1 MNLLHKVE
9 EAMMQY
15 GGSSRRSIGDFI
27 LKEKNDLHKYSLP
40 EIADQTYTSKAA
52 VVRFAQAL
60 GFSGWKEFVKAFTEE
75 QSYQAQ
81 HYSNIDANFP
91 FTKDSRRKDI
101 INQLCSLQVESLL
114 DTADLLDE
122 APLDECAALLL
133 GSRRVA
139 MFGLNPNFA
148 LAEPF
153 KRKMLSIGRQVEL
166 PSQGNVGLL
175 AHSLDKYDC
184 AVIISYSGNS
194 PTTGALSVLPTLK
207 QRNVPH
213 HRHHQR
219 RRQPSAAE
227 SGLHPEHLLL
237 RAAVQQDL
245 HLRHRKFH
253 PVHPERAVL
262 HLLCRRL
269 RRQPGTQDRHRPGA
283 GIHPPRD
290 QRAGPEG
297 DLMHFL
303 FYGADAP
310 HPNRTLLRLV
320 RGICFKRITICFLYL
335 QNIVK

>member
-27 LKEKNDLHKYSLP
+27 LKEKNDLHKYSLQ
-40 EIADQTYTSKAA
+40 EIAGQTYTSKAA

-148 LAEPF
+148 LAELF

-166 PSQGNVGLL
+166 PSQGDVGLL

-194 PTTGALSVLPTLK
+194 PTTDALSVLPTLK
-207 QRNVPH
+207 QRNVPIIGIT
-213 HRHHQR
+213 
-219 RRQPSAAE
+219 SV
-227 SGLHPEHLLL
+227 GDNLL
-237 RAAVQQDL
+237 RQKADYTL
-245 HLRHRKFH
+245 SISSY
-253 PVHPERAVL
+253 ERLYSKISTFGTENSILFILNVL
-262 HLLCRRL
+262 
-269 RRQPGTQDRHRPGA
+269 
-283 GIHPPRD
+283 
-290 QRAGPEG
+290 
-297 DLMHFL
+297 FS
-303 FYGADAP
+303 
-310 HPNRTLLRLV
+310 
-320 RGICFKRITICFLYL
+320 ICFAADCDANLERKIGTARELESTRRVTNEQAL
-335 QNIVK
+335 KET

>member
-27 LKEKNDLHKYSLP
+27 LKEKNDLHKYSLQ
-40 EIADQTYTSKAA
+40 EIAGQTYTSKAA

-114 DTADLLDE
+114 DTADLLNE

-148 LAEPF
+148 LAELF
-153 KRKMLSIGRQVEL
+153 KRKMLRIGRQVEL
-166 PSQGNVGLL
+166 PSQGDVGLL

-207 QRNVPH
+207 QRNVPIIGIT
-213 HRHHQR
+213 
-219 RRQPSAAE
+219 SV
-227 SGLHPEHLLL
+227 GDNLL
-237 RAAVQQDL
+237 RQKADYTL
-245 HLRHRKFH
+245 SISSY
-253 PVHPERAVL
+253 ERLYSKISTFGTENSILFILNVL
-262 HLLCRRL
+262 
-269 RRQPGTQDRHRPGA
+269 
-283 GIHPPRD
+283 
-290 QRAGPEG
+290 
-297 DLMHFL
+297 FS
-303 FYGADAP
+303 
-310 HPNRTLLRLV
+310 
-320 RGICFKRITICFLYL
+320 ICFAADYDANLERKIGTARELESTRRVTNEQAL
-335 QNIVK
+335 KET

>member
-27 LKEKNDLHKYSLP
+27 LKEKNDLHKYSLQ

-122 APLDECAALLL
+122 TPLDECAALLL

-148 LAEPF
+148 LAELF

-166 PSQGNVGLL
+166 PSQGDVGLL

-207 QRNVPH
+207 QRNVPIIGIT
-213 HRHHQR
+213 
-219 RRQPSAAE
+219 SV
-227 SGLHPEHLLL
+227 GDNLL
-237 RAAVQQDL
+237 RQKADYTL
-245 HLRHRKFH
+245 SISSY
-253 PVHPERAVL
+253 ERLYSKISTFGTENSILFILNVL
-262 HLLCRRL
+262 
-269 RRQPGTQDRHRPGA
+269 
-283 GIHPPRD
+283 
-290 QRAGPEG
+290 
-297 DLMHFL
+297 FS
-303 FYGADAP
+303 
-310 HPNRTLLRLV
+310 
-320 RGICFKRITICFLYL
+320 ICFAADYDANLERKIGTARELESTRRVTNEQAL
-335 QNIVK
+335 KET

>member
-27 LKEKNDLHKYSLP
+27 LKEKNDLHKYSLQ

-148 LAEPF
+148 LAKLF

-166 PSQGNVGLL
+166 PSQGDVGLL

-207 QRNVPH
+207 QRNVPIIGIT
-213 HRHHQR
+213 
-219 RRQPSAAE
+219 SV
-227 SGLHPEHLLL
+227 GDNLL
-237 RAAVQQDL
+237 RQKADYTL
-245 HLRHRKFH
+245 SISSY
-253 PVHPERAVL
+253 ERLYSKISTFGTENSILFILNVL
-262 HLLCRRL
+262 
-269 RRQPGTQDRHRPGA
+269 
-283 GIHPPRD
+283 
-290 QRAGPEG
+290 
-297 DLMHFL
+297 FS
-303 FYGADAP
+303 
-310 HPNRTLLRLV
+310 
-320 RGICFKRITICFLYL
+320 ICFAADYDANLERKIGTARELESTRRVTNEQAL
-335 QNIVK
+335 KET

>member
-15 GGSSRRSIGDFI
+15 GGSSRRSIGEFI
-27 LKEKNDLHKYSLP
+27 LKEKNDLHKYSLQ

-114 DTADLLDE
+114 DTADLLNE

-148 LAEPF
+148 LAELF

-166 PSQGNVGLL
+166 PSQGDVGLL

-207 QRNVPH
+207 QHNVPIIGIT
-213 HRHHQR
+213 
-219 RRQPSAAE
+219 SV
-227 SGLHPEHLLL
+227 GDNLL
-237 RAAVQQDL
+237 RQKADYTL
-245 HLRHRKFH
+245 SISSY
-253 PVHPERAVL
+253 ERLYSKISTFGTENSILFILNVL
-262 HLLCRRL
+262 
-269 RRQPGTQDRHRPGA
+269 
-283 GIHPPRD
+283 
-290 QRAGPEG
+290 
-297 DLMHFL
+297 FS
-303 FYGADAP
+303 
-310 HPNRTLLRLV
+310 
-320 RGICFKRITICFLYL
+320 ICFAADYDANLERKIGTARELESTRRVTNEQAL
-335 QNIVK
+335 KET

>member
-27 LKEKNDLHKYSLP
+27 LKEKNDLHKYSLQ

-60 GFSGWKEFVKAFTEE
+60 GFSGWKEFVKTFTEE

-114 DTADLLDE
+114 DTADLLNE

-148 LAEPF
+148 LAELF

-166 PSQGNVGLL
+166 PSQGDVGLL

-207 QRNVPH
+207 QRNVPIIGIT
-213 HRHHQR
+213 
-219 RRQPSAAE
+219 SV
-227 SGLHPEHLLL
+227 GDNLL
-237 RAAVQQDL
+237 RQKADYTL
-245 HLRHRKFH
+245 SISSY
-253 PVHPERAVL
+253 ERLYSKISTFGTENSILFILNVL
-262 HLLCRRL
+262 
-269 RRQPGTQDRHRPGA
+269 
-283 GIHPPRD
+283 
-290 QRAGPEG
+290 
-297 DLMHFL
+297 FS
-303 FYGADAP
+303 
-310 HPNRTLLRLV
+310 
-320 RGICFKRITICFLYL
+320 ICFAADYDANLERKIGTARELESTRRVTNEQAL
-335 QNIVK
+335 KET

>member
-1 MNLLHKVE
+1 
-9 EAMMQY
+9 MMQY

-27 LKEKNDLHKYSLP
+27 LKEKNDLHKYSLQ

-148 LAEPF
+148 LAELF

-166 PSQGNVGLL
+166 PSQGDVGLL

-207 QRNVPH
+207 QRNVPIIGIT
-213 HRHHQR
+213 
-219 RRQPSAAE
+219 SV
-227 SGLHPEHLLL
+227 GDNLL
-237 RAAVQQDL
+237 RQKADYTL
-245 HLRHRKFH
+245 SISSY
-253 PVHPERAVL
+253 ERLCSKISTFGAENSILFILNVL
-262 HLLCRRL
+262 
-269 RRQPGTQDRHRPGA
+269 
-283 GIHPPRD
+283 
-290 QRAGPEG
+290 
-297 DLMHFL
+297 FS
-303 FYGADAP
+303 
-310 HPNRTLLRLV
+310 
-320 RGICFKRITICFLYL
+320 ICFAADYDANLERKIGTARELESTRRVTNEQAL
-335 QNIVK
+335 KET

>member
-27 LKEKNDLHKYSLP
+27 LKEKNDLHKYSLQ
-40 EIADQTYTSKAA
+40 EIAGQTYTSKAA

-114 DTADLLDE
+114 DTADLLNE

-139 MFGLNPNFA
+139 MFGLSPNFA
-148 LAEPF
+148 LAELF

-166 PSQGNVGLL
+166 PSQGDVGLL

-194 PTTGALSVLPTLK
+194 PTTDALSVLPTLK
-207 QRNVPH
+207 QRNVPIIGIT
-213 HRHHQR
+213 
-219 RRQPSAAE
+219 SV
-227 SGLHPEHLLL
+227 GDNLL
-237 RAAVQQDL
+237 RQKADYTL
-245 HLRHRKFH
+245 SISSY
-253 PVHPERAVL
+253 ERLYSKISTFGTENSILFILNVL
-262 HLLCRRL
+262 
-269 RRQPGTQDRHRPGA
+269 
-283 GIHPPRD
+283 
-290 QRAGPEG
+290 
-297 DLMHFL
+297 FS
-303 FYGADAP
+303 
-310 HPNRTLLRLV
+310 
-320 RGICFKRITICFLYL
+320 ICFAADYDANLERKIGTARELESTRRVTNEQAL
-335 QNIVK
+335 KET

>member
-27 LKEKNDLHKYSLP
+27 LKEKNDLHKYSLQ

-148 LAEPF
+148 LAELF

-166 PSQGNVGLL
+166 PSQGDVGLL

-207 QRNVPH
+207 QRNVPIIGIT
-213 HRHHQR
+213 
-219 RRQPSAAE
+219 SV
-227 SGLHPEHLLL
+227 GDNLL
-237 RAAVQQDL
+237 RQKADYTL
-245 HLRHRKFH
+245 SISSY
-253 PVHPERAVL
+253 ERLYSKISTFGTENSILFILNVL
-262 HLLCRRL
+262 
-269 RRQPGTQDRHRPGA
+269 
-283 GIHPPRD
+283 
-290 QRAGPEG
+290 
-297 DLMHFL
+297 FS
-303 FYGADAP
+303 
-310 HPNRTLLRLV
+310 
-320 RGICFKRITICFLYL
+320 ICFAADYDANLERKIGTAREPESTRRVTNEQAL
-335 QNIVK
+335 KET

>member
-27 LKEKNDLHKYSLP
+27 LKEKNDLHKYSLQ

-114 DTADLLDE
+114 DTAHLLDE

-148 LAEPF
+148 LAELF

-166 PSQGNVGLL
+166 PSQGDVGLL

-207 QRNVPH
+207 QRNVPIIGIT
-213 HRHHQR
+213 
-219 RRQPSAAE
+219 SV
-227 SGLHPEHLLL
+227 GDNLL
-237 RAAVQQDL
+237 RQKADYTL
-245 HLRHRKFH
+245 SISSY
-253 PVHPERAVL
+253 ERLYSKISTFGTENSILCILNVL
-262 HLLCRRL
+262 
-269 RRQPGTQDRHRPGA
+269 
-283 GIHPPRD
+283 
-290 QRAGPEG
+290 
-297 DLMHFL
+297 FS
-303 FYGADAP
+303 
-310 HPNRTLLRLV
+310 
-320 RGICFKRITICFLYL
+320 ICFAADYDANLERKIGTARELESTRRVTNEQAL
-335 QNIVK
+335 KET

>member
-27 LKEKNDLHKYSLP
+27 LKEKNDLHKYSLQ

-114 DTADLLDE
+114 DTADLLNE

-148 LAEPF
+148 LAELF

-166 PSQGNVGLL
+166 PSQGDVGLL

-194 PTTGALSVLPTLK
+194 PTTGVLSVLPTLK
-207 QRNVPH
+207 QRNVPIIGIT
-213 HRHHQR
+213 
-219 RRQPSAAE
+219 SV
-227 SGLHPEHLLL
+227 GDNLL
-237 RAAVQQDL
+237 RQKADYTL
-245 HLRHRKFH
+245 SISSY
-253 PVHPERAVL
+253 ERLYSKISTFGTENSILFILNVL
-262 HLLCRRL
+262 
-269 RRQPGTQDRHRPGA
+269 
-283 GIHPPRD
+283 
-290 QRAGPEG
+290 
-297 DLMHFL
+297 FS
-303 FYGADAP
+303 
-310 HPNRTLLRLV
+310 
-320 RGICFKRITICFLYL
+320 ICFAADYDANLERKIGTARELESTRRVTNEQAL
-335 QNIVK
+335 KET

>member
-27 LKEKNDLHKYSLP
+27 LKEKNDLHKYSLQ

-148 LAEPF
+148 LAELF

-166 PSQGNVGLL
+166 PSQGDVGLL

-207 QRNVPH
+207 QRNVPIIGITSVGDNLL
-213 HRHHQR
+213 
-219 RRQPSAAE
+219 RQKADYTLSISSYERLYSKISTFGTENSILFILNVLFSICSAADYDANLERKIGTARELE
-227 SGLHPEHLLL
+227 ST
-237 RAAVQQDL
+237 
-245 HLRHRKFH
+245 
-253 PVHPERAVL
+253 
-262 HLLCRRL
+262 RRVTNEQAL
-269 RRQPGTQDRHRPGA
+269 KET
-283 GIHPPRD
+283 
-290 QRAGPEG
+290 
-297 DLMHFL
+297 
-303 FYGADAP
+303 
-310 HPNRTLLRLV
+310 
-320 RGICFKRITICFLYL
+320 
-335 QNIVK
+335 